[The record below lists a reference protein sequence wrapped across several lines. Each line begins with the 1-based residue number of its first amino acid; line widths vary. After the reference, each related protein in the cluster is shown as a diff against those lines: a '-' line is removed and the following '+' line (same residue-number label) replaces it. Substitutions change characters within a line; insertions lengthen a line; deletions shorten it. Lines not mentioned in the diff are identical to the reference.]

1 VKLTEQVKE
10 LAKFSVA
17 GWAAILT
24 DYGVYSALLLVLPH
38 APAKALAFTA
48 GGAVA
53 YLINKYWTFGQT
65 RKSIYEVVKFA
76 IVNGAGLGLNVGV
89 NELVLSL
96 SGGNTN
102 LAFLAAVAIAG
113 TAIYLAQKF
122 WVFRGKA
129 RVKEELS

>member
-1 VKLTEQVKE
+1 MKLVAQIKE
-10 LAKFSVA
+10 LAKFTLA

-24 DYGVYSALLLVLPH
+24 DYGVYNLLLLFLPH
-38 APAKALAFTA
+38 AAAKALSFSA
-48 GGAVA
+48 GGVVA
-53 YLINKYWTFGQT
+53 YLINKYWTFGQS
-65 RKSIYEVVKFA
+65 RKSVYEIVKFA

-89 NELVLSL
+89 NQLVLSL
-96 SGGNTN
+96 TDGNTN

-129 RVKEELS
+129 SIKEELS

>member
-1 VKLTEQVKE
+1 LIEQLKE
-10 LAKFSVA
+10 LAKFSLA

-24 DYGVYSALLLVLPH
+24 DYGIYNLLLLFLPH
-38 APAKALAFTA
+38 AAAKALSFSA
-48 GGAVA
+48 GGAMA
-53 YLINKYWTFGQT
+53 YLINKYWTFRQN
-65 RKSIYEVVKFA
+65 RKSFYEVAKFA

-89 NELVLSL
+89 NQLVLSL
-96 SGGNTN
+96 TGGNTN

-129 RVKEELS
+129 SLKEELS